1 MANSSISLAQRALL
15 PIAIVQ
21 LIVPA
26 LPSLGIGDPIGDSAS
41 EAMMRAPE
49 TPPGPFFAIWGV
61 IFLAYLGFAVWAQR
75 SSQYVIRSITPPL
88 AMAGLMSILWML
100 MRQARLNDYA
110 VHAVLLALF
119 VAAFI
124 AAQRFDRTRGTGGSP
139 GRWVA
144 DVATGLLAGWMT
156 LATALSTTDLLRQT
170 LGLGNTDA
178 EWWMLALTLAIAVG
192 VALFAFARVTAS
204 PYYVI
209 ALAWGLIGIVI
220 NLWSNV
226 QLHVP
231 AVLTG
236 LLAIILILRRI
247 LHGASGVQDDISP

>member
-1 MANSSISLAQRALL
+1 
-15 PIAIVQ
+15 
-21 LIVPA
+21 
-26 LPSLGIGDPIGDSAS
+26 
-41 EAMMRAPE
+41 
-49 TPPGPFFAIWGV
+49 
-61 IFLAYLGFAVWAQR
+61 
-75 SSQYVIRSITPPL
+75 
-88 AMAGLMSILWML
+88 
-100 MRQARLNDYA
+100 
-110 VHAVLLALF
+110 
-119 VAAFI
+119 
-124 AAQRFDRTRGTGGSP
+124 RFDRTRGTGGSP

-236 LLAIILILRRI
+236 LLALILILRRI
-247 LHGASGVQDDISP
+247 LVGASGVQDDISP